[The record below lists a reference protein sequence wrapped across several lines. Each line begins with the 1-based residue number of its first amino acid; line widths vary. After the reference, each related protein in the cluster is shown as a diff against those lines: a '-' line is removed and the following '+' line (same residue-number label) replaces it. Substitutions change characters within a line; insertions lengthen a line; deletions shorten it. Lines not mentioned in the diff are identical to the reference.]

1 MSASARANTQ
11 ELTAFDPRRKSR
23 ATVCAFTRHPTAVAT
38 AVGYLMTLHLPGWV
52 HKVAEILI
60 THCDRQGVYWGK
72 TTGELHRLTGVSP
85 KRIQVAGRELRRLG
99 LVEWKWIKHGR
110 RYPRRTSYHEP
121 VRLGAGD
128 RAGYGG
134 RVWVLQWEKFG
145 VRWPSR
151 KVGKDV
157 AVSDPVGSLMSDPR
171 GSLLRSSRLSS
182 GETYSRS
189 RTRRPDECPATAA
202 PSSMTPASLAPLAT
216 REREHAASE
225 TPSFDRVS
233 RASPPGPG
241 PENESRSEP
250 KSELKGERAVPLSRA
265 PATVAKVLAALFP
278 ATFGRKPPRMP
289 QEAPEPHDP
298 GEPPTP
304 TPTRAG
310 APKATDDG

>member
-171 GSLLRSSRLSS
+171 GSLLRFLSS
-182 GETYSRS
+182 LLWRDLQSIPHSPSGRVPRDGCAVLDDPRVA
-189 RTRRPDECPATAA
+189 RTPRDPRARARGQRD
-202 PSSMTPASLAPLAT
+202 
-216 REREHAASE
+216 
-225 TPSFDRVS
+225 PSFRP
-233 RASPPGPG
+233 RFQGF
-241 PENESRSEP
+241 
-250 KSELKGERAVPLSRA
+250 A
-265 PATVAKVLAALFP
+265 P
-278 ATFGRKPPRMP
+278 RPRP
-289 QEAPEPHDP
+289 
-298 GEPPTP
+298 
-304 TPTRAG
+304 
-310 APKATDDG
+310 